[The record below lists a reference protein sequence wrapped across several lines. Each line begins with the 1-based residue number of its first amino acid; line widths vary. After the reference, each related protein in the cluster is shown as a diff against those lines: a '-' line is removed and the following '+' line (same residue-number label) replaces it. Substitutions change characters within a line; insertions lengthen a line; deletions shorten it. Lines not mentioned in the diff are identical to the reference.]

1 MAEVFSKIDDSLYQV
16 ESPERYI
23 GREWN
28 QIKKDWQQTEIKT
41 CLAFP
46 DTYEIGMSHLG
57 LKILYH
63 RLNQEKD
70 ILCERVFAPWLD
82 MEKLLKEKG
91 IRLYSLE
98 NKQELLDFD
107 LLGFTL
113 QYELSYTTILTI
125 LNLGGLPLRSADRDN
140 SYPLVIAG
148 GATVFNPEPLAPFI
162 DLFYLGEAER
172 DIVRL
177 VRRYQELKSSAFS
190 LEEILKKLS
199 ELPGVYLPTLYQPY
213 YHQGKFQGIK
223 TAEGAK
229 PRISRQ
235 YIEDL
240 DQAFYPTDFIV
251 PYADIVHNRAVIEI
265 SRGCQR
271 GCRFCAA
278 GMSYRPARE
287 RSVETILSLAE
298 EIIASTGYDEI
309 SLTSLSS
316 MDYSLIEELVT
327 RLAAQFQDRNV
338 SISLP
343 SLRIDEFSLK
353 IAREVQRVRRSGLT
367 FAPEAGTQR
376 LRNIINKGVQEEDLF
391 QAVRSAFESGWHRI
405 KLYFMLGLPGEEE
418 EDLAG
423 IARLAK
429 KTAEIGQQIRRNSSR
444 KMRPIEVQVNVSTF
458 IPKAFP
464 PFQWYE
470 MDSLTA
476 IRHKIE
482 YLQQHLTGRS
492 LTLDWNDPETSR
504 LEALL
509 ARGDRRLAPV
519 IEGVWQQGS
528 RLEGWSEQVD
538 YQRWQQALKDFSLT
552 EEDFLAARETGDP
565 LPWDHLY
572 TGVDKDFLQQE
583 WQCAASGKETPDCRW
598 SACSSCGVCATPHSG
613 LKLARGREKEGAVS
627 HDD

>member
-1 MAEVFSKIDDSLYQV
+1 MANVFSKIDDSLYQV

-28 QIKKDWQQTEIKT
+28 QIKKDWEETEIRT

-57 LKILYH
+57 LKLLYH
-63 RLNQEKD
+63 RLNQEED
-70 ILCERVFAPWLD
+70 ILCERAFAPWTD
-82 MEKLLKEKG
+82 MEKLLKKKG
-91 IRLYSLE
+91 LHLYSLE
-98 NKQELLDFD
+98 NKRELLDFD

-113 QYELSYTTILTI
+113 QYELSYTTILNM
-125 LNLGGLPLRSADRDN
+125 LKLGGLPLRSAERDN
-140 SYPLVIAG
+140 SHPLVIAG

-177 VRRYQELKSSAFS
+177 VRRYQELMESDCSR
-190 LEEILKKLS
+190 EQILRELTELS
-199 ELPGVYLPTLYQPY
+199 GIYVPSFYQPVY
-213 YHQGKFQGIK
+213 QQGNLESIK
-223 TAEGAK
+223 VKQDVK
-229 PRISRQ
+229 PRVSRQ

-251 PYADIVHNRAVIEI
+251 PYADIVHNRAVVEI

-287 RSVETILSLAE
+287 RSVETILNLAE
-298 EIIASTGYDEI
+298 KIISSTGYDEI

-316 MDYSLIEELVT
+316 MDYSRIEELVT
-327 RLAAQFQDRNV
+327 RLADRFAGQNV

-376 LRNIINKGVQEEDLF
+376 LRNIINKGVREEDLF

-429 KTAEIGQQIRRNSSR
+429 KTVEIGQQIRRNTSR
-444 KMRPIEVQVNVSTF
+444 KMRRIEVQVNVSTF
-458 IPKAFP
+458 IPKPFT
-464 PFQWYE
+464 PFQWFE
-470 MDSLTA
+470 MESLKA
-476 IRHKIE
+476 IREKIE

-492 LTLDWNDPETSR
+492 LSLDWNDPETSR

-519 IEGVWQQGS
+519 LEQVWQRGS

-538 YQRWQQALKDFSLT
+538 YNRWQQVLEDFSLS
-552 EEDFLAARETGDP
+552 EEDFLAGRETDAP

-572 TGVDKDFLQQE
+572 AGVDKDFLQRE
-583 WQCAASGKETPDCRW
+583 WQRARSGKETPDCRW
-598 SACSSCGVCATPHSG
+598 SSCSSCGICGSPRSG
-613 LKLARGREKEGAVS
+613 LELARDKEEAAGYA
-627 HDD
+627 D